1 MNRGAAWRCLLLGA
15 GSTLLTA
22 GCGSGPDTTPPP
34 APRAALSRPKAA
46 DGTGDPERREKFLAG
61 SSAADAPALVATN
74 NPAHIDAV
82 AAFFSSA
89 QKPYPER
96 LAALAALRT
105 LRTQDGGE
113 YARIFP
119 RVRPKLW
126 QEVSHSAGLSMTP
139 ENEKAFVEAIGW
151 LADQKDA
158 QARLMMELHLDR
170 ETVKRK
176 RLPDAALC
184 AAALGL
190 ASYPDDETARETLWA
205 GLKDPKESI
214 PVRAC
219 CLKALKAFHPKDLEA
234 QVVKLTAGPG
244 DDWLL
249 DLQRR
254 LR

>member
-1 MNRGAAWRCLLLGA
+1 MSRVALLFALLLA
-15 GSTLLTA
+15 ACS
-22 GCGSGPDTTPPP
+22 SGPDTAPPP
-34 APRAALSRPKAA
+34 APRPVSRPKVA
-46 DGTGDPERREKFLAG
+46 DGPGDAERREKFLAG
-61 SSAADAPALVATN
+61 SSAADAAALVATN

-82 AAFFSSA
+82 AAFFTNA

-96 LAALAALRT
+96 LAALAALRA
-105 LRTQDGGE
+105 LRTQDAGE
-113 YARIFP
+113 YARVFP
-119 RVRPKLW
+119 KVRAKLW

-205 GLKDPKESI
+205 GLKDPKETI

-234 QVVKLTAGPG
+234 QVVKVPASAG

>member
-1 MNRGAAWRCLLLGA
+1 MNRGAVLVCLLLGA
-15 GSTLLTA
+15 ASALFAASCSSNPETTL
-22 GCGSGPDTTPPP
+22 PP
-34 APRAALSRPKAA
+34 APAKASRAKAA
-46 DGTGDPERREKFLAG
+46 DGPGDAERREKFLAG
-61 SSAADAPALVATN
+61 SSAADAAALVATN

-82 AAFFSSA
+82 AAFFINV
-89 QKPYPER
+89 QKPYSER
-96 LAALAALRT
+96 LAALAGLRT
-105 LRTQDGGE
+105 LRTQDAGE

-126 QEVSHSAGLSMTP
+126 QEVSHSAGLAMTP

-151 LADQKDA
+151 LSDQKDA

-170 ETVKRK
+170 ETVRRK

-190 ASYPDDETARETLWA
+190 ASYPDDESARETLWA

-234 QVVKLTAGPG
+234 QVIKLSAAPG
-244 DDWLL
+244 DDWLI

>member
-1 MNRGAAWRCLLLGA
+1 MNRGALFFCLLLGA
-15 GSTLLTA
+15 CS
-22 GCGSGPDTTPPP
+22 SGPDTTPPP
-34 APRAALSRPKAA
+34 APRATARPKAA
-46 DGTGDPERREKFLAG
+46 DGPGDAERREKFLAG
-61 SSAADAPALVATN
+61 SSAADAAALVATN

-82 AAFFSSA
+82 AAFFNSA

-96 LAALAALRT
+96 LAALAALRS
-105 LRTQDGGE
+105 LRTQDAGE
-113 YARIFP
+113 YARVFP
-119 RVRPKLW
+119 KVRPKLW
-126 QEVSHSAGLSMTP
+126 QEVSHSAGLAMTP

-184 AAALGL
+184 AIALGL

-219 CLKALKAFHPKDLEA
+219 CLKALRAFHPKDLEA
-234 QVVKLTAGPG
+234 QVVKLPAAPG

>member
-1 MNRGAAWRCLLLGA
+1 MNRAALLGCLLLGA
-15 GSTLLTA
+15 CASN
-22 GCGSGPDTTPPP
+22 PETTPPP
-34 APRAALSRPKAA
+34 APAKVSRPKAA
-46 DGTGDPERREKFLAG
+46 DGPGDAERREKFLAG
-61 SSAADAPALVATN
+61 SSAADATALVATN

-82 AAFFSSA
+82 AAFFGSA

-96 LAALAALRT
+96 LAALSALRS
-105 LRTQDGGE
+105 LRNQDAGE
-113 YARIFP
+113 YTRVFQK
-119 RVRPKLW
+119 VRPKLW
-126 QEVSHSAGLSMTP
+126 QEVSHSAGLAMTP

-205 GLKDPKESI
+205 GLKDPKETI

-219 CLKALKAFHPKDLEA
+219 CLKALKAFHPKDL
-234 QVVKLTAGPG
+234 
-244 DDWLL
+244 
-249 DLQRR
+249 
-254 LR
+254 

>member
-1 MNRGAAWRCLLLGA
+1 MNKGALLCCLLLGA
-15 GSTLLTA
+15 CS
-22 GCGSGPDTTPPP
+22 SSPETTPPP
-34 APRAALSRPKAA
+34 PPAKVSRPKAA
-46 DGTGDPERREKFLAG
+46 DGPGDTDRREKFLAG
-61 SSAADAPALVATN
+61 SSAADAAALVATN

-82 AAFFSSA
+82 ASFFSSA

-96 LAALAALRT
+96 LIALSALRS
-105 LRTQDGGE
+105 LRNQDAGE
-113 YARIFP
+113 YARVFQK
-119 RVRPKLW
+119 VRPKLW
-126 QEVSHSAGLSMTP
+126 QEVSHSAGLAMTP

-151 LADQKDA
+151 LSDQKDA

-205 GLKDPKESI
+205 GLKDPKEAI

-234 QVVKLTAGPG
+234 QVVKLPAAPG

>member
-1 MNRGAAWRCLLLGA
+1 MSRGAALLWLLLGA
-15 GSTLLTA
+15 CA
-22 GCGSGPDTTPPP
+22 SGPDTAPP
-34 APRAALSRPKAA
+34 APPSAPPSRAKGS
-46 DGTGDPERREKFLAG
+46 DGPGDPDRRAKFLAG

-82 AAFFSSA
+82 ATFFTSA

-96 LAALAALRT
+96 LAALAALRG
-105 LRTQDGGE
+105 LRTQDAGE
-113 YARIFP
+113 YARVYP
-119 RVRPKLW
+119 HVRTKLW
-126 QEVSHSAGLSMTP
+126 EEVSHSSGLSMSP

-151 LADQKDA
+151 LADQKDP
-158 QARLMMELHLDR
+158 QARLTMELHLDR

-190 ASYPDDETARETLWA
+190 ASYPESESARETLWA
-205 GLKDPKESI
+205 GLKDPKEVV

-219 CLKALKAFHPKDLEA
+219 CLKALRAFHPRDLETRVA
-234 QVVKLTAGPG
+234 QIAASPG
-244 DDWLL
+244 DDWML

>member
-1 MNRGAAWRCLLLGA
+1 MNRSAVLCCLVLGA
-15 GSTLLTA
+15 CSSA
-22 GCGSGPDTTPPP
+22 PDTSAPPP
-34 APRAALSRPKAA
+34 PRPIASRPKAA
-46 DGTGDPERREKFLAG
+46 DGPGDPERREKFLAG
-61 SSAADAPALVATN
+61 SSAADAAALVATN
-74 NPAHIDAV
+74 NPAHVDAV
-82 AAFFSSA
+82 ATFFASP
-89 QKPYPER
+89 QKPYSER
-96 LAALAALRT
+96 LVALAALRT
-105 LRTQDGGE
+105 LRIQDSGE
-113 YARIFP
+113 YARVFP

-126 QEVSHSAGLSMTP
+126 QEVSHSAGLAMTP

-205 GLKDPKESI
+205 GLKDPKETI

-234 QVVKLTAGPG
+234 QVVKLSASPG